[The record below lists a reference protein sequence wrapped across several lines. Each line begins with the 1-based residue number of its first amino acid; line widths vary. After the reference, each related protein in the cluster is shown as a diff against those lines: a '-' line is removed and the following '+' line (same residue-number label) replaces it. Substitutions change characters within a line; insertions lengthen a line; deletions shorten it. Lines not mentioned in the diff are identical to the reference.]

1 MSTGLLKFKQWL
13 QRWRNRF
20 EHIQIDAK
28 LQEVWQNT
36 ELSLKQNWQNLEYL
50 IVDTETSSLDVN
62 DGELLSIGWVT
73 IKNGDIQIS
82 DARHFYIKGLMA
94 NSESVGDSAA
104 IHQIR
109 DCELKNGIYIEE
121 AIFTFLEACRNKIL
135 VFHHAG
141 LDLAF
146 LNKHISRIMGAP
158 LLIPHIDTLLLEK
171 AKLSRQKDVLK
182 KQDLTLGSCR
192 ERYGLP
198 IYPAHNALNDALA
211 TAELLQAQIQHKG
224 KKIRASELLA

>member
-20 EHIQIDAK
+20 EHIQIDTK

-36 ELSLKQNWQNLEYL
+36 DLQLKQNWQNLEYL

-82 DARHFYIKGLMA
+82 DARHFYIKGQMA

-121 AIFTFLEACRNKIL
+121 AISTFLR
-135 VFHHAG
+135 
-141 LDLAF
+141 
-146 LNKHISRIMGAP
+146 AP
-158 LLIPHIDTLLLEK
+158 
-171 AKLSRQKDVLK
+171 
-182 KQDLTLGSCR
+182 
-192 ERYGLP
+192 
-198 IYPAHNALNDALA
+198 
-211 TAELLQAQIQHKG
+211 
-224 KKIRASELLA
+224 